1 MTRRATRR
9 AKPSSPA
16 YHVPTVTIERQLEQ
30 PPVTVRSE
38 LEPLGDGRVRI
49 VRYLRRRRHAARF
62 ERVRAMEGRVVSFE
76 QLHVGRSYGEV
87 FPQAGLFD
95 GADEAS

>member
-1 MTRRATRR
+1 VTRRAARVQR
-9 AKPSSPA
+9 PA
-16 YHVPTVTIERQLEQ
+16 ATAFHLPTVTVERHLEQ

-49 VRYLRRRRHAARF
+49 VRYFRRRRHAARF
-62 ERVRAMEGRVVSFE
+62 ERVRAMEGRVVPFE

-95 GADEAS
+95 GADEAT